1 MATDPVCG
9 MYVDPRTAT
18 LTLVRENRTYYF
30 CAASCRESFA
40 RPEAQRA
47 RLARQLLVAWPLAVF
62 VAILT
67 YGTPF
72 SGWPYVALVAAGVV
86 QVSAGRPF
94 YRGTWDA
101 IRGLIGNMDLLI
113 AVATTAAFAYS
124 AAVVLLPGRLPPA
137 VYFDASSLILALIL
151 TGNYLEQRTRS
162 RSDAVI
168 RALRELLPT
177 DAIRVTVGRE
187 ERVSLDLISVGETLR
202 VRPHERI
209 PADGRVVAGR
219 SWTDEAILTGESG
232 PIPKGPGDAVV
243 GGARNGDGLLD
254 LQVTAVGP
262 DAFVGTVARLVSDAE
277 ASRMPLRR
285 TADRIA
291 AWFAPAVLGLAV
303 VAAVGWGVFGRAPL
317 GISVLVFV
325 TVAITACP
333 CAFGIATPAAI
344 AVGAGRAAE
353 AGVLFRGE
361 ETIDRLAHVDWLIT
375 DKTGTLTQGR
385 PSVARV
391 LARPGTSSD
400 QVLAIAT
407 SVSRGSDHPLS
418 LATVTYATSSPAAP
432 LVVRELRVIPGAG
445 VAADWGAR
453 PVFFGRLRG
462 REGEPD
468 RWASDALQEADRRGE
483 SVSFVELDGAPV
495 GALTY
500 SDRIAPGVREAAAR
514 LQAMGL
520 TLELATGDRP
530 GAARSAAEAAGID
543 LVRAGIDPE
552 GKQKLVAQRRSE
564 GHVVAFVGDGV
575 NDAPA
580 LAAADVG
587 IAIGAGTDVARE
599 AGGVLLLRTDF
610 SGVPAAVTVARA
622 TVRKVRQNLAWA
634 LGYNAVLLPIA
645 AGALVPVLGFGV
657 YSVLPLLGAV
667 AMAFSSTSVVTNS
680 LSLGRLSLGPT
691 RGALTPGSTL

>member
-232 PIPKGPGDAVV
+232 PIPKGPGDEVV

-277 ASRMPLRR
+277 A
-285 TADRIA
+285 
-291 AWFAPAVLGLAV
+291 
-303 VAAVGWGVFGRAPL
+303 
-317 GISVLVFV
+317 
-325 TVAITACP
+325 
-333 CAFGIATPAAI
+333 
-344 AVGAGRAAE
+344 
-353 AGVLFRGE
+353 
-361 ETIDRLAHVDWLIT
+361 
-375 DKTGTLTQGR
+375 
-385 PSVARV
+385 
-391 LARPGTSSD
+391 
-400 QVLAIAT
+400 
-407 SVSRGSDHPLS
+407 
-418 LATVTYATSSPAAP
+418 
-432 LVVRELRVIPGAG
+432 
-445 VAADWGAR
+445 
-453 PVFFGRLRG
+453 
-462 REGEPD
+462 
-468 RWASDALQEADRRGE
+468 
-483 SVSFVELDGAPV
+483 
-495 GALTY
+495 
-500 SDRIAPGVREAAAR
+500 
-514 LQAMGL
+514 
-520 TLELATGDRP
+520 
-530 GAARSAAEAAGID
+530 
-543 LVRAGIDPE
+543 
-552 GKQKLVAQRRSE
+552 
-564 GHVVAFVGDGV
+564 
-575 NDAPA
+575 
-580 LAAADVG
+580 
-587 IAIGAGTDVARE
+587 
-599 AGGVLLLRTDF
+599 
-610 SGVPAAVTVARA
+610 
-622 TVRKVRQNLAWA
+622 
-634 LGYNAVLLPIA
+634 
-645 AGALVPVLGFGV
+645 
-657 YSVLPLLGAV
+657 
-667 AMAFSSTSVVTNS
+667 
-680 LSLGRLSLGPT
+680 
-691 RGALTPGSTL
+691 